1 MFETSRERISC
12 KDAKAQSPK
21 TSKERLWY
29 LTSFIAPSRLYVKF
43 VFLLRHLA
51 FYAEAAKKASVAKK
65 GFS

>member
-29 LTSFIAPSRLYVKF
+29 LTPFIAPSPSREIR
-43 VFLLRHLA
+43 FLASALGFLR
-51 FYAEAAKKASVAKK
+51 
-65 GFS
+65 GGW